1 MFYLPETR
9 SYCPFLENGERSN
22 NSSSPETETNGSI
35 KNKQNV
41 HGFSSLS
48 KLAINSGSKCKLS
61 VPSDADYKLLNVH
74 GKGANSR

>member
-48 KLAINSGSKCKLS
+48 KLAINSGS